1 MNYYKQIIKNEKV
14 DDFTFNDN
22 QYEDLV
28 HDGTFCFLENVPA
41 RYIQP
46 QLPEYKGNMLIE
58 SLPPVYDLSFVFS
71 KLKKLP
77 LFHETERYKDSL
89 YRQQA
94 IYRLL
99 DCVIPFI
106 KYADIEKKISILI
119 RRGYISRRVM
129 NREFNIIMN
138 QNSKIMKKQGKNKYL
153 EMKGVT
159 NCASSPFPGFALVGI
174 SGGGKSTVLRNIL
187 SLYPQCIN
195 HTQYNQE
202 RFLFRQLTYIMINC
216 PHKGNLKGICKA
228 FFTKVDEVLD
238 TNYLDKYGKSRYNED
253 DMLSQMAHITQL
265 HALGVLVIDEI
276 QNLASSRNKGED
288 VLNFFVN
295 LENRM
300 HVTIIYCGTYKAI
313 KQVLS
318 SDFRQ
323 ARRTSGMGEVYWNR
337 MEKDKY
343 FRYFLEQML
352 RYQWL
357 HHYTELNEEL
367 IDVMYELTMG
377 ITDRVVK
384 LFMATQLEAILSK
397 KKRITPQLIKKVAND
412 YMKLTNPMISA
423 LKSGDPQEIGKYEDL
438 YCVDYNDIRDSYEKK
453 FANQEK
459 IKAIYESK
467 HKEIE
472 LKEQEIKNELVFTML
487 EIGLS
492 ESKSQK
498 IANEILKEY
507 GYNREL
513 PILKKVILDKINS
526 NNKKKRSNKD
536 KSNKKGKDYL
546 EDSELSGYEKLK
558 KTSKIK
564 GAID

>member
-1 MNYYKQIIKNEKV
+1 MKYYKQIKE
-14 DDFTFNDN
+14 DDIERELTFYEN

-28 HDGTFCFLENVPA
+28 DDGVFCFLENVPA
-41 RYIQP
+41 RYIQHEM
-46 QLPEYKGNMLIE
+46 PEYKGNMLIE
-58 SLPPVYDLSFVFS
+58 SLPPTYDLSFVFS

-77 LFHETERYKDSL
+77 LYHKDECYKDSL

-138 QNSKIMKKQGKNKYL
+138 ENSKIMKKKNKNKYL
-153 EMKGVT
+153 EMKSIS
-159 NCASSPFPGFALVGI
+159 NSASSPFPGFALVGI

-195 HTQYNQE
+195 HTHYQGDN
-202 RFLFRQLTYIMINC
+202 FLFRQLTYIIINC

-228 FFTKVDEVLD
+228 FFTKVDEVLGTD
-238 TNYLDKYGKSRYNED
+238 YLKKYGKARYNED

-265 HALGVLVIDEI
+265 HALGVLIIDEI
-276 QNLASSRNKGED
+276 QNLASTRNKGED

-300 HVTIIYCGTYKAI
+300 HVPVIYCGTYKAI
-313 KQVLS
+313 EQVLS

-323 ARRTSGMGEVYWNR
+323 ARRTSGIGEVYWNR

-343 FRYFLEQML
+343 FNYFLDQIWK
-352 RYQWL
+352 YQWL
-357 HHYTELNEEL
+357 HNYTELNEEFVE
-367 IDVMYELTMG
+367 VMYEVTMG

-397 KKRITPQLIKKVAND
+397 KERITPQLIKKVANEH
-412 YMKLTNPMISA
+412 MRLTNPMISA
-423 LKSGDPQEIGKYEDL
+423 LRSGDPQKISKYEDL
-438 YCVDYNDIRDSYEKK
+438 YCVDYDAIRQNYKQE
-453 FANQEK
+453 FENQEQ
-459 IKAIYESK
+459 IKAIYESRNREMDSNK
-467 HKEIE
+467 
-472 LKEQEIKNELVFTML
+472 QEIKNELIFTML
-487 EIGLS
+487 NIGVT
-492 ESKSQK
+492 EKKAQK
-498 IANEILKEY
+498 IANKILKEH
-507 GYNREL
+507 GYDKEL
-513 PILKKVILDKINS
+513 SFLKKKILEKISDSDNS
-526 NNKKKRSNKD
+526 EKVNRGINKKKGNE
-536 KSNKKGKDYL
+536 KS
-546 EDSELSGYEKLK
+546 EDEKLSGYEKLK
-558 KTSKIK
+558 KEGKIK
-564 GAID
+564 GENE